1 MLCRFRAVLD
11 TMEAC
16 LGELRDTHG
25 GDLGSLSVEDGMGRA
40 FDKSVRTQLRSVWN
54 KVGRKTKQL
63 VSDLGTLQRL
73 LEYLFVYDCVTFL
86 AYLEMLRSTEGRAC
100 IWLGIDAASKIFH
113 HAERRVYKF
122 VRPAG
127 SRGAAKR
134 GRGKGKGRGAK
145 RARVGAD
152 GAAEIKL
159 QLTLEGNPKWGLL
172 TEVLAEI
179 ETAQQ
184 QQQQAQQA
192 QQQGAAAAAGAAQ
205 PWLGTLRHRIFSLAN
220 QPDVCCSIHS
230 SVAWWAQGATWS
242 LRLLCW

>member
-100 IWLGIDAASKIFH
+100 IWL
-113 HAERRVYKF
+113 
-122 VRPAG
+122 
-127 SRGAAKR
+127 
-134 GRGKGKGRGAK
+134 
-145 RARVGAD
+145 
-152 GAAEIKL
+152 
-159 QLTLEGNPKWGLL
+159 
-172 TEVLAEI
+172 
-179 ETAQQ
+179 
-184 QQQQAQQA
+184 
-192 QQQGAAAAAGAAQ
+192 
-205 PWLGTLRHRIFSLAN
+205 
-220 QPDVCCSIHS
+220 
-230 SVAWWAQGATWS
+230 
-242 LRLLCW
+242 